1 MLPLQ
6 QAQELRAAISEYLK
20 ATFTFREQ
28 KVHDAFHSFINHPK
42 DGMFNGCKYPKFF
55 YRLRNSIVHF
65 RAKHKKYSMSDAE
78 WKKIIHLTLDII
90 QYHYDKNRMLLD
102 SR

>member
-42 DGMFNGCKYPKFF
+42 DGMFKGPYVSIICPLKKQIQMKRSLLKFA
-55 YRLRNSIVHF
+55 LNSLLFCISQ
-65 RAKHKKYSMSDAE
+65 KHLSAC
-78 WKKIIHLTLDII
+78 
-90 QYHYDKNRMLLD
+90 LLLMV
-102 SR
+102 SLSQRC